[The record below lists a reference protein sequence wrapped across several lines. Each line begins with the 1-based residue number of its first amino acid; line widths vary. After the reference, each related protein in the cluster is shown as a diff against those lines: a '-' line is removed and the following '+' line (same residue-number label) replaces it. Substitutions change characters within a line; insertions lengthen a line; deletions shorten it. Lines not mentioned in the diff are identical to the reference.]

1 MVRTQAHGR
10 LHRMHKKKKIGA
22 DRHATMH
29 VFAWC
34 VSTGCSPAMPS
45 GEGFSTVYADT
56 DCVLP
61 SSPLSRFQPPSLK
74 LEQSR
79 VETFQ
84 TNSRLV
90 HASGRTGSQRLNSA
104 TADISPDT
112 SPPSRKFILVCT
124 GAPDRVRE
132 CRVRIV
138 RLRWNG
144 YGGRTGENDHGV
156 HELWLHNFTH
166 QYPPLALS
174 RQGRWG

>member
-1 MVRTQAHGR
+1 M
-10 LHRMHKKKKIGA
+10 LHKKKKIGA

-45 GEGFSTVYADT
+45 GEGVQSTVYADT
-56 DCVLP
+56 DCVP
-61 SSPLSRFQPPSLK
+61 QTFPQFIAGPDFSPYIAQAGA
-74 LEQSR
+74 
-79 VETFQ
+79 VEGRDFPDELQAGARIWQDWLATPELRHRRHL
-84 TNSRLV
+84 TRYIATVEEV
-90 HASGRTGSQRLNSA
+90 HPG
-104 TADISPDT
+104 
-112 SPPSRKFILVCT
+112 VYWCT
-124 GAPDRVRE
+124 GQGAGE

-174 RQGRWG
+174 RQGRWGIE